1 MSRRRS
7 LETNNVLLE
16 GTKVGDLSSPEKVL
30 FLLKRLGEPP
40 YEMGVTELAREMCA
54 AKSGVHKLLALLV
67 RESFLVQNGATRRYS
82 LGPAVFRLGNVYSDM
97 KGIGEVARG
106 VMEAIAT
113 ITGTSVFV
121 GIREGDEAY
130 LAYKVDSPEG
140 FIYQGQVGR
149 RFPIHAGALGK
160 LLTAYRDPEKVRVLL
175 AGRTLERR
183 APRTITDPE
192 RMLEEYAR
200 IREQGYAV
208 SDEENSPGAYGL
220 AAPIRD
226 RNGDVWACLCIA
238 GPKRQFHEEQRSNW
252 LRLVVNGA
260 EEISYRLGFRS

>member
-1 MSRRRS
+1 LSI
-7 LETNNVLLE
+7 NDVLLE
-16 GTKVGDLSSPEKVL
+16 GTSVGNLSSPEKVL

-106 VMEAIAT
+106 VMEAIAK

-149 RFPIHAGALGK
+149 RFPIHAAHW
-160 LLTAYRDPEKVRVLL
+160 
-175 AGRTLERR
+175 
-183 APRTITDPE
+183 
-192 RMLEEYAR
+192 
-200 IREQGYAV
+200 
-208 SDEENSPGAYGL
+208 ENSSRPTVIPKRSAFFSRAERSRCVPPGPS
-220 AAPIRD
+220 PIRS
-226 RNGDVWACLCIA
+226 ACLRNT
-238 GPKRQFHEEQRSNW
+238 P
-252 LRLVVNGA
+252 
-260 EEISYRLGFRS
+260 GFGNRDMR